1 MGQIQTETPYYQPN
15 PTTAIPFP
23 AVPAL
28 YDPAVENSA
37 LGLRVLGSEDIL
49 IYSAGLYS
57 FFYNY
62 NVHCSDQGNG
72 EWCQPRIFSVEKSK
86 VSLYN
91 LATVGTQNMIEVD
104 GTDIASYTDNVA
116 GFIDAIAL
124 FRS

>member
-15 PTTAIPFP
+15 PNTTIPFP
-23 AVPAL
+23 AVAALNDPTPA
-28 YDPAVENSA
+28 ASA
-37 LGLRVLGSEDIL
+37 LGLRVLDSKSIL

-62 NVHCSDQGNG
+62 NVHCSDQGLG
-72 EWCQPRIFSVEKSK
+72 EWCQPRIFSVEGSS

-91 LATVGTQNMIEVD
+91 LATVGTQNMIAVD
-104 GTDIASYTDNVA
+104 GTDIASYTDNIA
-116 GFIDAIAL
+116 GFIDIIAM